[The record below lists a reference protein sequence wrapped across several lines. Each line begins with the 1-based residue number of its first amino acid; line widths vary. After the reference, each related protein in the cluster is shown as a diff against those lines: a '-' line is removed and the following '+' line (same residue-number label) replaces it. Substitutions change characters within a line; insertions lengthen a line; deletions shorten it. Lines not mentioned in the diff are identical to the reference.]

1 MSDSAFQQQIPIP
14 LNLTTDATG
23 ILPVGR
29 GGTGQ
34 TTSTPIG
41 IGLSIALAQNLQF

>member
-23 ILPVGR
+23 ILPVNK

-34 TTSTPIG
+34 TSSTPTT
-41 IGLSIALAQNLQF
+41 IGLLTALSQNLQF